1 MPKLDVLSPGSL
13 DFHRV
18 FTVIRGFLVS
28 AFLASRLLSSL
39 DLLCLCCGG
48 GGLGEACQCGLLV
61 VFLFC
66 SVQGGEVGDGRGLMT
81 SMPMKLT
88 CSVSASLRA
97 GVGRG
102 WRHGG
107 GGRGGGGGEN
117 AHANAASV

>member
-48 GGLGEACQCGLLV
+48 GGV
-61 VFLFC
+61 
-66 SVQGGEVGDGRGLMT
+66 GGG
-81 SMPMKLT
+81 MPMRLA
-88 CSVSASLRA
+88 CSVSFLLRA
-97 GVGRG
+97 R
-102 WRHGG
+102 WG
-107 GGRGGGGGEN
+107 GGRW
-117 AHANAASV
+117 